1 MKVLAVDTSS
11 VVATCAVL
19 DEEKVLGEYSLNQEM
34 THSEKIIPMIKELM
48 DSINLKPK
56 DIDVFA
62 GAVGPGSFTGL
73 RIGIATIKGLAH
85 VFDKPVVGVS
95 TLEALAYNIPFDG
108 IVVPLI
114 DARRERVFT
123 GIYKWKDGKLVNLSE
138 PAILELDE
146 LLNIIQDNY
155 EKVLFN
161 GDGTL
166 VYKEKIVEKLK
177 DKAQFAPIS
186 LNMARASSVGELSLL
201 KWKEGKAENYF
212 QLVPEYLRESQAQRE
227 YKKGKGSGD

>member
-95 TLEALAYNIPFDG
+95 TLEALAYNIPFS
-108 IVVPLI
+108 
-114 DARRERVFT
+114 
-123 GIYKWKDGKLVNLSE
+123 YH
-138 PAILELDE
+138 
-146 LLNIIQDNY
+146 
-155 EKVLFN
+155 
-161 GDGTL
+161 
-166 VYKEKIVEKLK
+166 
-177 DKAQFAPIS
+177 
-186 LNMARASSVGELSLL
+186 
-201 KWKEGKAENYF
+201 
-212 QLVPEYLRESQAQRE
+212 
-227 YKKGKGSGD
+227 